1 MISVTIFSRGKTE
14 SISPAE
20 LAKARARMHLEDAI
34 IWVDMENPTEA
45 EEQEILE
52 GYFAFHPLAI
62 EDCKAHGHGRRE
74 HHPKIEDYDDYVF
87 VVFNPL
93 KWKTNSENGTSVMQF
108 STYQL
113 STFIGHKFL
122 VTHHKHPLDAVSE
135 VKVRCTVQNK
145 IMSSGPDYIYHLIVD
160 KIVDEYVPV
169 VEHFDDVLD
178 DIEDKIFNNFSAVK
192 FADVLDIKK
201 NIVRLRTIMVQQRE
215 VLNRLSRGEFE
226 LISQEE
232 TFYYRNVYDHLVRMA
247 ELVESY
253 RDVLSGLLEA
263 YFTVNANRMN
273 IVMKTLTV
281 ISTIFLPL
289 TFISSI
295 YGMNFEFMPELHW
308 KLGYAFAWVLFLS
321 IAIVMFIWMK
331 RKGWLRE

>member
-1 MISVTIFSRGKTE
+1 MINVTIFSRGITE
-14 SISPAE
+14 TISASE

-34 IWVDMENPTEA
+34 VWVDLENPTE
-45 EEQEILE
+45 EEEKEILE

-62 EDCKAHGHGRRE
+62 EDCKIDRPGRRE
-74 HHPKIEDYDDYVF
+74 HHPKIEDYDEYLF

-93 KWKTNSENGTSVMQF
+93 KWKVSTESLDTVMQF

-113 STFIGHKFL
+113 SAFIGHKFL
-122 VTHHKHPLDAVSE
+122 VTHHKHSLDAVNE
-135 VKVRCTVQNK
+135 VKVRCGVQHK
-145 IMSSGPDYIYHLIVD
+145 LMSSGPDYLFHLIVD
-160 KIVDEYVPV
+160 RIVDKYVPI
-169 VEHFDDVLD
+169 VEQFDDVLD
-178 DIEDKIFNNFSAVK
+178 EVEDRIFNNYNSVK
-192 FADVLDIKK
+192 FSDILDIKK
-201 NIVRLRTIMVQQRE
+201 NIVRLRSIMVQQRE
-215 VLNRLSRGEFE
+215 VLYRLSRGEFN
-226 LISQEE
+226 LISQNE

-273 IVMKTLTV
+273 VVMKTLTV
-281 ISTIFLPL
+281 ISTVFLPL

-308 KLGYAFAWVLFLS
+308 KLGYTFAWALFLGV
-321 IAIVMFIWMK
+321 AVTMFIWMK
-331 RKGWLRE
+331 RRGWLNE